1 MEYFAFSSSFL
12 FPIKYFWFRKEQK
25 TKSKNLGGF
34 LYLFIYFSFFSP
46 LTTWGVWN
54 ILSNVYAYWVLLGFS
69 QRVAFGVLSLC
80 FHLDI
85 GHISSLWGFRVLP
98 LLTTKTWSSLWTWI
112 NFHVPVVLKAFSFIF
127 YVSPLKFVAYEVY
140 WLIWSFVRKILWEK
154 SSNQGNIFQKI
165 LRIAKENVSKV
176 CWSHRF

>member
-69 QRVAFGVLSLC
+69 QRVAFGALSLC

-85 GHISSLWGFRVLP
+85 GHI
-98 LLTTKTWSSLWTWI
+98 SSLWTWI

-165 LRIAKENVSKV
+165 LRIAKEIVSKV